1 MAVKHW
7 NTGASA
13 ERYRRENEQ
22 ASKQKNKFKKCGRE
36 QARKKGGQYPY
47 QLQSKVVRKP
57 PPI

>member
-7 NTGASA
+7 NTGSSA

-22 ASKQKNKFKKCGRE
+22 ASKHKNKFKKMWERASKE
-36 QARKKGGQYPY
+36 KGGQYPY